1 MRRWGGRGNLA
12 ERGAAKPRPGPGY
25 FALLTLTVMG
35 ALATIDA
42 RAAALRDIAELS
54 LEELSDVKIT
64 SVSGHAERLSDAA
77 ASVYVITSEDIRR
90 SGVRSLPEAL
100 RLAPNLL
107 VARVNASSYAI
118 SARGFNGTIA
128 NKLLVLIDGRAVY
141 TPLFSGVF
149 WDAQDVM
156 LEDVE
161 RIEVISGPGATLWGA
176 NAVNGVINVIT
187 RSAADTQGVLASVE
201 AGSAGRNVNARYGGR
216 MGTGGDGSPAFRVY
230 AKGFDEFNTQREAR
244 PSGATASDAWSRA
257 QAGFRMDWSGHRD
270 NMTVQ
275 GDAYRGGE
283 DQVAPGDIRISGA
296 NLLGRWTRDLGD
308 VGQVRLQS
316 YVDHT
321 QRTIPASFAEG
332 LSTFD
337 LSFQHNLPALGA
349 HSWTWGAGYRVATDH
364 VTGSAI
370 LAFLPGDLTMRWW
383 NVFAQ
388 DEIALAPDLRLTA
401 GAKFEANPFSATDF
415 LPSLRL
421 GWALRPNS
429 LLWGALSRAVRAP
442 ARLDRDLFAPGN
454 PPYLLAGG
462 PDFRSE
468 ISNVVEV
475 GYRAQ
480 PSPRLSYSVSVYRN
494 YHERLRSLEPTGTGS
509 FIIGNKMTGTTTGLE
524 AWGGYQVAGNWRL
537 AAGVLLLRQN
547 IRLQPGSGD
556 PNGPSEAGNDPS
568 SQWSLRSSYDVPAG
582 KLFGRGEFDVTL
594 RRVGALLN
602 PAVPAYTAVDARYGW
617 TIRRGVEVS
626 LTGQNLLDAAHP
638 EFGTLA
644 TRSEIGR
651 ALFVR
656 LELSQ

>member
-1 MRRWGGRGNLA
+1 M
-12 ERGAAKPRPGPGY
+12 
-25 FALLTLTVMG
+25 
-35 ALATIDA
+35 DA
-42 RAAALRDIAELS
+42 HAAASRDIAELS

-77 ASVYVITSEDIRR
+77 AAVYVITNEDIRR

-107 VARVNASSYAI
+107 VARVNASQYAI

-161 RIEVISGPGATLWGA
+161 RIEVISGPGTTLWGA

-187 RSAADTQGVLASVE
+187 RSAADTQGALAGVE
-201 AGSAGRNVNARYGGR
+201 AGSAGRNIGARYGGKV
-216 MGTGGDGSPAFRVY
+216 GDGSGAFRVY
-230 AKGFDEFNTQREAR
+230 AKGFDEFNTRREAA
-244 PSGATASDAWSRA
+244 PGATASDAWSRA

-270 NMTVQ
+270 GLTLQ
-275 GDAYRGGE
+275 ADAYRGTE
-283 DQVAPGDIRISGA
+283 DQAALGDVRISGA
-296 NLLGRWTRDLGD
+296 NLLGRWTRDLGNA
-308 VGQVRLQS
+308 GQIRLQS
-316 YVDHT
+316 YVDRT
-321 QRTIPASFAEG
+321 QRNIPGSIAEG
-332 LSTFD
+332 LTTYD
-337 LSFQHNLPALGA
+337 LALQHNLPAMGSHA
-349 HSWTWGAGYRVATDH
+349 WTWGAGYRLSSDH
-364 VTGSAI
+364 VTNAPAI
-370 LAFLPGDLTMRWW
+370 AFLPADMTMRWW

-388 DEIALAPDLRLTA
+388 DEFALAPDLRLTA
-401 GAKFEANPFSATDF
+401 GAKFEANPFSGKDF

-421 GWALRPNS
+421 GWALGPNS

-468 ISNVVEV
+468 ISNVAEV

-494 YHERLRSLEPTGTGS
+494 YHERLRSLEPTGSGN
-509 FIIGNKMTGTTTGLE
+509 FVIGNKMTGTTTGLE

-537 AAGVLLLRQN
+537 GAGLLLLRQN
-547 IRLQPGSGD
+547 LRLEPGSGD
-556 PNGPSEAGNDPS
+556 PTGPPGAGNDPS

-582 KLFGRGEFDVTL
+582 KLFGRGEFDITL
-594 RRVGALLN
+594 RRVGALPN
-602 PAVPAYTAVDARYGW
+602 PSVPAYTALDARYGW
-617 TIRRGVEVS
+617 TVRPGVEVS
-626 LTGQNLLDAAHP
+626 LVGQNLLDAAHP
-638 EFGTLA
+638 EFGAPA

-656 LELSQ
+656 LELSR